1 MSQAGIRPQ
10 SPQSAGGPA
19 GDPLEPGPDETAEH
33 VGEMPAWVDKG
44 FPWIASALLHLG
56 LFILI
61 FFAAMALHSVITQQS
76 HPIIVPQAWDQ
87 HFSTHPGGNPNSGQN
102 HNPLQK
108 ARQSIQHILSHYA
121 NTNQTSVAAVLN
133 SSATKSLNFIA
144 VGPQGGASGGPLASY
159 GIPGGGMGSGP
170 PSRFL
175 GRGGNATRIVY
186 IIDHSGLMLYNF
198 GFVGRELKKSIDEM
212 VPIQQFAIVLVSRTA
227 KPLGTMGMVHATM
240 PAKNIFKR
248 QFSIVHPSGAARGRL
263 AVYENA
269 FHMALNLHPQIIYF
283 VTDGGFDPALANS
296 VKTMDARMGTHV
308 FTYTFLNG
316 RSHQF
321 LAQLRLYA
329 GALKKIAKETGGQ
342 YRLIKE

>member
-1 MSQAGIRPQ
+1 MSQAPSRPQ
-10 SPQSAGGPA
+10 FPQPDHH
-19 GDPLEPGPDETAEH
+19 DPLPEDVSSHT
-33 VGEMPAWVDKG
+33 GEMPAWLDRG
-44 FPWIASALLHLG
+44 SPWIASALLHLG
-56 LFILI
+56 LFVLI
-61 FFAAMALHSVITQQS
+61 FFALEALHSVITRGT

-87 HFSTHPGGNPNSGQN
+87 HFSTHPGGTPNAGQN

-108 ARQSIQHILSHYA
+108 TRQNIQHILSHYA
-121 NTNQTSVAAVLN
+121 NTNQTSVSAVLN
-133 SSATKSLNFIA
+133 SSTAKALSFIA
-144 VGPQGGASGGPLASY
+144 VGPQAGASGGPLASF

-198 GFVGRELKKSIDEM
+198 EFVARELRKSVRQL
-212 VPIQQFAIVLVSRTA
+212 VPIQRFSVILVSKRA
-227 KPLGTMGMVHATM
+227 QPLGSLGLAHATM
-240 PAKNIFKR
+240 PAKKLFQT
-248 QFSIVHPSGAARGRL
+248 QFSKVRPAGAARGRL

-269 FHMALNLHPQIIYF
+269 FRRAFQLHPEIIYF
-283 VTDGGFDPALANS
+283 VTDGGFDPRLADY
-296 VKTMDARMGTHV
+296 VKHMDIHGTHV

-316 RSHQF
+316 HSRQF
-321 LAQLRLYA
+321 IAQLRLYS